1 MMLKKYAPILLF
13 ALLFLVLS
21 VRLKSLDDPQLLEF
35 DTVYFHRVAEQIA
48 TTGRFEPVETI
59 RYYPYEWDS
68 KFLKPLPPYA
78 VAALCKISPFSA
90 GCDPKYASKWYAP
103 FFAVLMVV
111 VMAYIGYRASGDFL
125 ISAALLAFLP
135 GILFRSASGFTDKD
149 TAALFLMLF
158 SLYFAYRTLQEKT
171 AAGALIQGVFGGIAM
186 GLAAIS
192 MSSYILYLF
201 PLAIFAFVQVLR
213 KRTGNL
219 PGFVPFLSLPFLILL
234 TLDYKNGG
242 FNVITDLHS
251 MMVIGAAFLVAVS
264 YFLFNSNRFSHL
276 TESRK
281 LGYSLAVV
289 LVIGL
294 VALYG
299 TGRNI
304 PALVE
309 DVAASLGNPIR
320 GSTHSS
326 SVGEQQPTN
335 WAWPWEPGWQ
345 GRNSFW
351 DQTRYLFFIA
361 PLIAVVAYINGRNEN
376 GFEVLLSI
384 LFPFGI
390 ILTSLIFVK
399 ALSFLTTLFTSNF
412 GSILIASLLSMAF
425 VVGTV
430 YITKRNEDERKTVL
444 LIYGASF
451 ALMIFVEAVSSAG
464 VLASIFPMFLPI
476 FVILLLSKRDEDI
489 LTACLFFFN
498 MFAASKAIRLMVS
511 FAPLA
516 ALAGGQVMS
525 FVLQKSEKNNN
536 NNNNNKVLQV
546 LAILAI
552 AFVVFDLYKLTSEQ
566 SNSIHTSVNSEWY
579 EDFKWI
585 NLNTKQNAPV
595 VTWWDYGYWIQYFA
609 RRPSVA
615 DGENTGP
622 GGSMNIYL
630 GQFFTERNET
640 RAINWLTGVCAMDT
654 CARLITFDATM
665 IGKMYWASAISWD
678 ARNRDW
684 TPKMVGN
691 SISYSTFSYMDTRET
706 PYGPARIYAAP
717 GGEVFLARVE
727 ANNTIIPLIIYPASG
742 GQATVSDIITPY
754 GVFKAAPQAGLQV
767 IPGGVYFAGNM
778 AIFMPPEAEDNI
790 FTTTFIMDA
799 IPPRCVGFELK
810 NEPGGKFC
818 EVFNNGFTKTFMV

>member
-21 VRLKSLDDPQLLEF
+21 VRLKSLDDPHLLEF
-35 DTVYFHRVAEQIA
+35 DTIYFHRVAEQIA
-48 TTGRFEPVETI
+48 TTGRFEPKEMI

-68 KFLKPLPPYA
+68 TFLKPLPPYA
-78 VAALCKISPFSA
+78 VAALCKISPPFLSEKA
-90 GCDPKYASKWYAP
+90 MGCDPKYASKWYAP

-135 GILFRSASGFTDKD
+135 GILFRSVSGFTDKD
-149 TAALFLMLF
+149 TAALFLMVLSF
-158 SLYFAYRTLQEKT
+158 YFAYRTLQEKAVT
-171 AAGALIQGVFGGIAM
+171 GALIQGVFGGIAM
-186 GLAAIS
+186 GLATIS
-192 MSSYILYLF
+192 MSSYVLYLF

-213 KRTGNL
+213 KKTGNL
-219 PGFVPFLSLPFLILL
+219 LGFAPLLALPYLIML
-234 TLDYKNGG
+234 TNDYRNGG

-251 MMVIGAAFLVAVS
+251 MMVLGVAVLVAVS
-264 YFLFNSNRFSHL
+264 YFFFNSRRFSHL

-281 LGYSLAVV
+281 LGYSLAAI

-294 VALYG
+294 LALYG

-304 PALVE
+304 PMLVE
-309 DVAASLGNPIR
+309 DVAGSLDNPIR

-326 SVGEQQPTN
+326 SVGEQQPTS

-345 GRNSFW
+345 GRSSFW
-351 DQTRYLFFIA
+351 DQTRYLFFIS
-361 PLIAVVAYINGRNEN
+361 PLILVVAYI
-376 GFEVLLSI
+376 
-384 LFPFGI
+384 
-390 ILTSLIFVK
+390 T
-399 ALSFLTTLFTSNF
+399 
-412 GSILIASLLSMAF
+412 
-425 VVGTV
+425 
-430 YITKRNEDERKTVL
+430 
-444 LIYGASF
+444 
-451 ALMIFVEAVSSAG
+451 
-464 VLASIFPMFLPI
+464 
-476 FVILLLSKRDEDI
+476 KRDEDV

-516 ALAGGQVMS
+516 ALAGGAVMV
-525 FVLQKSEKNNN
+525 FVLQKAEKR
-536 NNNNNKVLQV
+536 NNKVLQI
-546 LAILAI
+546 LTILAI
-552 AFVVFDLYKLTSEQ
+552 AFVIFDLYKLTSEQ

-622 GGSMNIYL
+622 GSLMNIHL

-640 RAINWLTGVCAMDT
+640 RAIDWLTGVCAMDT

-665 IGKMYWASAISWD
+665 IGKMYWSSKIAWDTKSA
-678 ARNRDW
+678 W
-684 TPKMVGN
+684 TPDMVGN

-727 ANNTIIPLIIYPASG
+727 YNGTIIPLIIYPASG
-742 GQATVSDIITPY
+742 GQATVRDILTPY
-754 GVFKAAPQAGLQV
+754 GVFKAAPQGGLQV

-790 FTTTFIMDA
+790 FTTTFILDA

>member
-13 ALLFLVLS
+13 ALLFLALS
-21 VRLKSLDDPQLLEF
+21 VRLKSLDDPHLLEF
-35 DTVYFHRVAEQIA
+35 DTIYFHRVAEQIA

-78 VAALCKISPFSA
+78 VAALCKLSGIFGGGVNPGVSGGTLQGSPQDA
-90 GCDPKYASKWYAP
+90 PGCDPKYASKWYAP

-125 ISAALLAFLP
+125 ISATLLAFLP

-149 TAALFLMLF
+149 TAALFLMIL
-158 SLYFAYRTLQEKT
+158 SLYFAYRALQEKSV
-171 AAGALIQGVFGGIAM
+171 AGALLQGIFGGIAM

-201 PLAIFAFVQVLR
+201 PLAIFAFIQVLR
-213 KRTGNL
+213 KKTGNL
-219 PGFVPFLSLPFLILL
+219 PGFVPLLVLPFLILL
-234 TLDYKNGG
+234 TNDYRNGG
-242 FNVITDLHS
+242 LNVITDIHS
-251 MMVIGAAFLVAVS
+251 MMVFGVALLIAVS
-264 YFLFNSNRFSHL
+264 YFFSNSKRFSHL
-276 TESRK
+276 SESRK
-281 LGYSLAVV
+281 LGYSLAII

-304 PALVE
+304 QALIE
-309 DVAASLGNPIR
+309 DVTASLGNPVR

-326 SVGEQQPTN
+326 SVGEQQPTS

-351 DQTRYLFFIA
+351 DQTKYLFFIS
-361 PLIAVVAYINGRNEN
+361 PLILVVAYI
-376 GFEVLLSI
+376 
-384 LFPFGI
+384 
-390 ILTSLIFVK
+390 T
-399 ALSFLTTLFTSNF
+399 
-412 GSILIASLLSMAF
+412 
-425 VVGTV
+425 
-430 YITKRNEDERKTVL
+430 
-444 LIYGASF
+444 
-451 ALMIFVEAVSSAG
+451 
-464 VLASIFPMFLPI
+464 
-476 FVILLLSKRDEDI
+476 KRDEDT

-516 ALAGGQVMS
+516 ALAGGAVMI
-525 FVLQKSEKNNN
+525 FVLQKAERK
-536 NNNNNKVLQV
+536 NNKVLQI

-552 AFVVFDLYKLTSEQ
+552 AFVVFDLYKLTSAQ

-622 GGSMNIYL
+622 GGTMNIHL

-678 ARNRDW
+678 ARTRDW
-684 TPKMVGN
+684 TPQMVGN

-727 ANNTIIPLIIYPASG
+727 YNNTIIPLIIYPASG
-742 GQATVSDIITPY
+742 GQATVSDILTPY

-790 FTTTFIMDA
+790 FTTTFILDA